1 VTLRAIT
8 TTVLTS
14 HYCTVRSVHDS
25 LAAAQ
30 RSARAY
36 IQRTGILHA
45 QCAALPLSP
54 HDSAEGTVSPHVG
67 QTLTVTQLTGST
79 VVALRPLE
87 GDP

>member
-1 VTLRAIT
+1 VTIRAIT

-14 HYCTVRSVHDS
+14 HYCTVRSLHES
-25 LAAAQ
+25 LPAAQ

-36 IQRTGILHA
+36 VQRTGILHA

-67 QTLTVTQLTGST
+67 QTLTVARLGSSM
-79 VVALRPLE
+79 VALRPLE